1 MKMRERIPKIQNG
14 KITPGLL
21 FLESDVTMQKSFQ
34 MEKGFLIYV
43 VAQDGHQMN

>member
-1 MKMRERIPKIQNG
+1 MKMKERIPMIQNG
-14 KITPGLL
+14 KIIPGLL

-34 MEKGFLIYV
+34 MEKGFLIYA